1 MSETGFDCTVFAIV
15 LCPPKKKVF
24 CESLIAT
31 NYVKYLPNAS
41 AFFKRVQI
49 KIKKATKIIGHRT
62 QHWVARVLSQTALTD
77 MVLLG
82 KGALSLLLLKCV
94 GLCIIV
100 T

>member
-31 NYVKYLPNAS
+31 NYVKYLPSAS

-49 KIKKATKIIGHRT
+49 KIKKATKIIVHRT
-62 QHWVARVLSQTALTD
+62 QHWVA
-77 MVLLG
+77 G
-82 KGALSLLLLKCV
+82 CCLK
-94 GLCIIV
+94 LH
-100 T
+100 